1 MENELT
7 VYQTVIDE
15 IREIIYQGT
24 MNAYQAINTAQVLTY
39 WNIGRQIVEEEQH
52 GENRAEYGIRLIEA
66 VAQQLTKE
74 FGASYSKRNLQYY
87 RKFYLCFPDLEIVN
101 TRVHN
106 LTVNPGPYELADLI
120 GQEYLNI
127 LVGEDSLISADPADI
142 YLTLYNP
149 DDRMLALTEKLATAE
164 GLFVR
169 KGT

>member
-1 MENELT
+1 MIEELFEKP
-7 VYQTVIDE
+7 YWVIDLLPE
-15 IREIIYQGT
+15 
-24 MNAYQAINTAQVLTY
+24 QVPEKGEGQFFAVEAWFLKDPELRRRQTGFLLKLNCYYDLT
-39 WNIGRQIVEEEQH
+39 IVRDEDD
-52 GENRAEYGIRLIEA
+52 R
-66 VAQQLTKE
+66 
-74 FGASYSKRNLQYY
+74 
-87 RKFYLCFPDLEIVN
+87 
-101 TRVHN
+101 
-106 LTVNPGPYELADLI
+106 TVNPGPYELADLI